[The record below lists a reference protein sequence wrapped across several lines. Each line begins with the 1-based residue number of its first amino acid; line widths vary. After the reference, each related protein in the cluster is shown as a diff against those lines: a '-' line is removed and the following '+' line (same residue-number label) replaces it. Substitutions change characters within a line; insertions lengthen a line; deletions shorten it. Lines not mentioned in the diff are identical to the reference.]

1 MSAGALVLD
10 ASVVVELLLG
20 TPLGTVVA
28 RRIASPDDALHAPH
42 LMGVEVAQVLRRH
55 AGAGTV
61 SPSARGAPWRT
72 CWTSTWS
79 AHDHEPFL
87 PRVWELREN
96 ATAHD
101 GPYLALAEVLG
112 APLLTADA
120 PLARSAGHRAD
131 VELLTHG

>member
-61 SPSARGAPWRT
+61 SPQRAAGAVEDLLDLDVVR
-72 CWTSTWS
+72 
-79 AHDHEPFL
+79 HDHEPFL

>member
-20 TPLGTVVA
+20 TPLGGVVA
-28 RRIASPDDALHAPH
+28 RRVTSPDDALHAPH

-55 AGAGTV
+55 ARAGIV
-61 SPSARGAPWRT
+61 SADRATSALEDLLDLDVVR
-72 CWTSTWS
+72 
-79 AHDHEPFL
+79 HDHEPFL

-96 ATAHD
+96 VTAYD
-101 GPYLALAEVLG
+101 GLYLALAEVLG

-120 PLARSAGHRAD
+120 PLARSPGHRAD
-131 VELLTHG
+131 VELLAHG